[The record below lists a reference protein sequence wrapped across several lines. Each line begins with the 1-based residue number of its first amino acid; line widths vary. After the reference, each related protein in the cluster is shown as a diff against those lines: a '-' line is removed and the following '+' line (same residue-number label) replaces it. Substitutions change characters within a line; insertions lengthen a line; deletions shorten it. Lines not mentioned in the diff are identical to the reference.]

1 MSEIDKIEKL
11 PEKKG
16 IKELKELLLHLL
28 DAVELLAEDYKDGA
42 EIIDE
47 IKDIDMAE
55 GVELAM
61 LVLMRIPKLLEAF
74 KKK

>member
-1 MSEIDKIEKL
+1 MSELDKIEKL

-16 IKELKELLLHLL
+16 IKELKEVLLHLL